1 MRISQWLPQLS
12 RGTRRASY
20 WEMRDD
26 IRIRIAKL
34 KKQIEEATGETP
46 SFGTAPDCP
55 PELEEAFLKNVL
67 AYELSVRKGR
77 MRGAAQD

>member
-1 MRISQWLPQLS
+1 
-12 RGTRRASY
+12 
-20 WEMRDD
+20 MRDD